1 MYSDNFMISTDT
13 IGAIAT
19 PPGEGGIA
27 IIRLS
32 GSKSI
37 SIASQI
43 FSKRMDHVS
52 SHTLHFG
59 KFLDLSGQVIDT
71 GLAAIMRAPN
81 SYTGEDVIEFHCH
94 GNTLIAETI
103 LMRAIELGARIAHP
117 GEFTFRAFKNGKMDL
132 AQAESV
138 QSVINAKSSLAL
150 QAAQTQ
156 LQGHLSN
163 HIKNFKKELLRIAAH
178 IEVWIDYPE
187 ENIDPVLTR
196 SLQTG
201 IANIQGKIK
210 QFIDRFNDGDK
221 LFTGYRIC
229 LIGSPNVGKS
239 SLMNALLKK
248 NRVIVTD
255 IPGTTRDLIEEELIL
270 GSLYCKLIDTAG
282 LRDTNDIIEKA
293 GIIKTKQALGNA
305 DLILFLLDASREIST
320 EEREILSELPISST
334 LIIWN
339 KIDLVDRSITCP
351 DMPHGIIPI
360 SARKELH
367 IDSLQEAIQ
376 SKLQK
381 NPLAKDEII
390 ITKKRHLSALQKTSI
405 ALDQVQKSLID
416 QQTPELIASDL
427 REALEHLSTFF
438 GDNVS
443 EDILENIFSTF
454 CVGK

>member
-13 IGAIAT
+13 IVAIAT

-32 GSKSI
+32 GTKSI

-43 FSKRMDHVS
+43 FSKRIDYAPT
-52 SHTLHFG
+52 HTLHFG
-59 KFLDLSGQVIDT
+59 KFLDLTGEVIDT
-71 GLAAIMRAPN
+71 GLTAIMRAPN

-103 LMRAIELGARIAHP
+103 LMIAFELGARLAHP
-117 GEFTFRAFKNGKMDL
+117 GEFTFRAFKNGKIDL

-138 QSVINAKSSLAL
+138 QSVISAKSNLAL
-150 QAAQTQ
+150 GAAQTQ
-156 LQGHLSN
+156 LQGHLSQ
-163 HIKNFKKELLRIAAH
+163 HIHNLKKELLKIAAH

-187 ENIDPVLTR
+187 EEIDPVLID
-196 SLQTG
+196 SIQIG
-201 IANIQGKIK
+201 VANIQSKIT
-210 QFIDRFNDGDK
+210 QLIDRFHDGDK

-239 SLMNALLKK
+239 SIMNTLLKK

-282 LRDTNDIIEKA
+282 LRETKDIIEKA
-293 GIIKTKQALGNA
+293 GIIKTKETLGNA
-305 DLILFLLDASREIST
+305 DLILFVLDASRGVSH
-320 EEREILSELPISST
+320 EEKEILSSLPISST
-334 LIIWN
+334 LIVWN
-339 KIDLVDRSITCP
+339 KIDLIDSSITCP
-351 DMPHGIIPI
+351 DMPGAIVI
-360 SARKELH
+360 SAEKGLY
-367 IDSLQEAIQ
+367 IDSLQKAIE

-381 NPLAKDEII
+381 NLIDKNEII
-390 ITKKRHLSALQKTSI
+390 ITKKRHLSALQKASL
-405 ALDQVQKSLID
+405 ALDQIQRSLRVARS
-416 QQTPELIASDL
+416 PELIASDL
-427 REALEHLSTFF
+427 REALECLSTFF

-443 EDILENIFSTF
+443 EDILKNIFSTF

>member
-13 IGAIAT
+13 IAAIAT

-43 FSKRMDHVS
+43 FSKRIDHVL

-71 GLAAIMRAPN
+71 GLTAIMHAPH

-94 GNTLIAETI
+94 GNTIIAETI

-138 QSVINAKSSLAL
+138 QSVISAKSSLAL

-156 LQGHLSN
+156 LEGHLSN
-163 HIKNFKKELLRIAAH
+163 HINNFKKELLKISAH

-187 ENIDPVLTR
+187 EDLDPILIR
-196 SLQTG
+196 SIQTE
-201 IANIQGKIK
+201 ITNIQSKIK
-210 QFIDRFNDGDK
+210 QLIDRFNDGDK

-255 IPGTTRDLIEEELIL
+255 IAGTTRDVIEEELIL

-282 LRDTNDIIEKA
+282 LRDTNDTIEKA
-293 GIIKTKQALGNA
+293 GIIKTKETLDNA
-305 DLILFLLDASREIST
+305 DLILFLLDASREISH
-320 EEREILSELPISST
+320 EERELLSGLPISST
-334 LIIWN
+334 LIVWN
-339 KIDLVDRSITCP
+339 KIDLVDPSVISL
-351 DMPHGIIPI
+351 DMPHRIIPI
-360 SARKELH
+360 SAMKGLH
-367 IDSLQEAIQ
+367 LDSLQEAIQ
-376 SKLQK
+376 CKLQK
-381 NPLAKDEII
+381 NPLDKDEII
-390 ITKKRHLSALQKTSI
+390 ITKKRHLSALQKTLL
-405 ALDQVQKSLID
+405 ALNQIQKSLSD
-416 QQTPELIASDL
+416 ERSPELIASDL
-427 REALEHLSTFF
+427 REACLLYTSPSPR
-438 GDNVS
+438 D
-443 EDILENIFSTF
+443 
-454 CVGK
+454 

>member
-1 MYSDNFMISTDT
+1 MYSDNFMISIDT
-13 IGAIAT
+13 IAAIAT

-32 GSKSI
+32 GKESI
-37 SIASQI
+37 AIASQI
-43 FSKRMDHVS
+43 FSKKVDHLP

-59 KFLDLSGQVIDT
+59 KFLDLSGQTIDT
-71 GLAAIMRAPN
+71 GLTAIMRAPN
-81 SYTGEDVIEFHCH
+81 SYTGEDVIEFQCH
-94 GNTLIAETI
+94 GNTLIAQTI

-132 AQAESV
+132 TQAESV
-138 QSVINAKSSLAL
+138 QSVISAKSSLAL

-163 HIKNFKKELLRIAAH
+163 HINNLKKELLKIAAH

-187 ENIDPVLTR
+187 EGIDPILTH
-196 SLQTG
+196 SIQKG
-201 IANIQGKIK
+201 IADIQNKIR
-210 QFIDRFNDGDK
+210 QLIDRFNDGDK

-255 IPGTTRDLIEEELIL
+255 IPGTTRDLIEEELLL

-282 LRDTNDIIEKA
+282 LRDTEDVIEKA
-293 GIIKTKQALGNA
+293 GIIKTKETLDNA
-305 DLILFLLDASREIST
+305 DLILFLLDASREIAK
-320 EEREILSELPISST
+320 EEREILSNLPISST
-334 LIIWN
+334 LIVWN
-339 KIDLVDRSITCP
+339 KIDLVDSSIMCL
-351 DMPHGIIPI
+351 DMPHGSIPI
-360 SARKELH
+360 SAMKGLH

-376 SKLQK
+376 TKLQK
-381 NPLAKDEII
+381 KPLDKNEII
-390 ITKKRHLSALQKTSI
+390 ITKKRHLAALQKASY
-405 ALDQVQKSLID
+405 ALDQTQKSLSEERS
-416 QQTPELIASDL
+416 PELIASDL
-427 REALEHLSTFF
+427 REALECLSTFF

>member
-1 MYSDNFMISTDT
+1 MYSDYFTLSTDT

-32 GSKSI
+32 GNKSV

-43 FSKRMDHVS
+43 FSKRIDHVP

-71 GLAAIMRAPN
+71 GLTAIMRAPN

-94 GNTLIAETI
+94 GNTIIAETI

-117 GEFTFRAFKNGKMDL
+117 GEFTFRAFQNGKMDL

-138 QSVINAKSSLAL
+138 QSVISAKSNLAL

-163 HIKNFKKELLRIAAH
+163 RISNFKKDLLNIAAH

-187 ENIDPVLTR
+187 EDLDPVIIR
-196 SLQTG
+196 S
-201 IANIQGKIK
+201 IQAVITDIQIKIT
-210 QFIDRFNDGDK
+210 QLINRFNDGDK

-229 LIGSPNVGKS
+229 LVGSPNVGKS

-255 IPGTTRDLIEEELIL
+255 IAGTTRDLIEEELIL

-293 GIIKTKQALGNA
+293 GIIKTKEALGNA
-305 DLILFLLDASREIST
+305 DLILFLLDASREISKK
-320 EEREILSELPISST
+320 EREILSELPISST

-339 KIDLVDRSITCP
+339 KIDLVDPSVTCP
-351 DMPHGIIPI
+351 DMPDGIIPI
-360 SARKELH
+360 SAVKELH
-367 IDSLQEAIQ
+367 IDSLLEAIQ
-376 SKLQK
+376 CKLQK
-381 NPLAKDEII
+381 NPVAKDEII
-390 ITKKRHLSALQKTSI
+390 ITKKRHLAALQKTSL

-416 QQTPELIASDL
+416 ERDPELIASDL

>member
-1 MYSDNFMISTDT
+1 MYSDYFMLSTDT
-13 IGAIAT
+13 IAAIAT

-32 GSKSI
+32 GTEAI
-37 SIASQI
+37 SIASQM
-43 FSKRMDHVS
+43 FSKQIDQLS

-59 KFLDLSGQVIDT
+59 KFLDSSRQVIDT
-71 GLAAIMRAPN
+71 GLTAIMRAPN

-94 GNTLIAETI
+94 GNTIIAEAI
-103 LMRAIELGARIAHP
+103 LMRAIELGVRLAHP

-138 QSVINAKSSLAL
+138 QSVITAKSNLAL

-163 HIKNFKKELLRIAAH
+163 HISNFKKDLLKVAAH

-187 ENIDPVLTR
+187 ENLDPVIIR
-196 SLQTG
+196 SIQAV
-201 IANIQGKIK
+201 IANVQIKIR
-210 QFIDRFNDGDK
+210 QLIDRFNDGDK

-229 LIGSPNVGKS
+229 LVGSPNVGKS

-255 IPGTTRDLIEEELIL
+255 IAGTTRDLIEEELIL

-282 LRDTNDIIEKA
+282 LRDTSDIIEKA
-293 GIIKTKQALGNA
+293 GIIKTKEALGNA
-305 DLILFLLDASREIST
+305 DLILFLLDASREISNK
-320 EEREILSELPISST
+320 EREILSELPISST

-339 KIDLVDRSITCP
+339 KIDLVDPSVTCP
-351 DMPHGIIPI
+351 DMPDGIIPI
-360 SARKELH
+360 SAREGLH

-376 SKLQK
+376 RKLQK
-381 NPLAKDEII
+381 SPLAKDEII
-390 ITKKRHLSALQKTSI
+390 ITKKRHLAALQKTSL
-405 ALDQVQKSLID
+405 ALDQVQKSLSHERS
-416 QQTPELIASDL
+416 PELIASDL
-427 REALEHLSTFF
+427 REALESLSSFF